1 MANCTGRSRDPK
13 SKGPLATSGGKSEIQ
28 VSRWKKRPMGP
39 VLCVFVVT
47 KNPCLLLNAIKL
59 EINYGK
65 LIGFFGFVGRHKGK
79 RIVRWFKLH
88 LSKDS
93 SKDFNHYAPNY
104 DVRFWL
110 PTWLTGKLLN
120 KVAKCVNQCA
130 ELIRQRTC
138 NATISAL
145 EVISE
150 VLPISS
156 YSEKLLEM
164 KGEALLMLGR
174 YEEVIQLYEQTLVF
188 AEKNVATTADDN
200 YSEVTTNPTATTTT
214 IGENLLGDAII
225 QPRRVG

>member
-1 MANCTGRSRDPK
+1 MTTFYK
-13 SKGPLATSGGKSEIQ
+13 SVEY
-28 VSRWKKRPMGP
+28 
-39 VLCVFVVT
+39 F
-47 KNPCLLLNAIKL
+47 
-59 EINYGK
+59 
-65 LIGFFGFVGRHKGK
+65 
-79 RIVRWFKLH
+79 
-88 LSKDS
+88 LSKVEGARQRIDNNHTLS
-93 SKDFNHYAPNY
+93 NFAMAKFDHWMNKARRHRVMEFNRELGVCEVETPMH
-104 DVRFWL
+104 
-110 PTWLTGKLLN
+110 PTSP
-120 KVAKCVNQCA
+120 VAKCVNQCP

-174 YEEVIQLYEQTLVF
+174 YEEVIQLCDQTLVF

-200 YSEVTTNPTATTTT
+200 YSEATTNPPATTTT

>member
-1 MANCTGRSRDPK
+1 MTTFYK
-13 SKGPLATSGGKSEIQ
+13 SVEY
-28 VSRWKKRPMGP
+28 
-39 VLCVFVVT
+39 F
-47 KNPCLLLNAIKL
+47 
-59 EINYGK
+59 
-65 LIGFFGFVGRHKGK
+65 
-79 RIVRWFKLH
+79 
-88 LSKDS
+88 LSKVEGARQRIDNNHTLS
-93 SKDFNHYAPNY
+93 NFAMAKFDHWMNKARRHRVMEFNRELGVCEVETPMH
-104 DVRFWL
+104 
-110 PTWLTGKLLN
+110 PTSPGKGNHKHTVELVEA
-120 KVAKCVNQCA
+120 KVHLREVSAVEDAVLARDCMAKCVNQCP

-174 YEEVIQLYEQTLVF
+174 YEEVIQLCDQTLVF

-200 YSEVTTNPTATTTT
+200 YSEATTNPPATTTT